1 MDGKVTPPV
10 GVLVP
15 VTEIATL
22 PGADETATLPKFRS
36 TVFVIVIGVIIVAD
50 ELAVAVACAN
60 KSFGHKRITIVK
72 VIRL

>member
-15 VTEIATL
+15 ATEKATL
-22 PGADETATLPKFRS
+22 PGAEETATLPKFRS
-36 TVFVIVIGVIIVAD
+36 TVFVMVIGVIIVAD

-60 KSFGHKRITIVK
+60 KLNGHKRITKAK